1 MDPARRGPLLSS
13 FTPFALFALSRQV
26 CFALSLAFALPPVR
40 KGELAGG
47 GELLSGGGL
56 CFR

>member
-1 MDPARRGPLLSS
+1 MDPARRGPRSSS
-13 FTPFALFALSRQV
+13 FAPFALFALSRQV
-26 CFALSLAFALPPVR
+26 CFALSLLFALPPVR

-56 CFR
+56 